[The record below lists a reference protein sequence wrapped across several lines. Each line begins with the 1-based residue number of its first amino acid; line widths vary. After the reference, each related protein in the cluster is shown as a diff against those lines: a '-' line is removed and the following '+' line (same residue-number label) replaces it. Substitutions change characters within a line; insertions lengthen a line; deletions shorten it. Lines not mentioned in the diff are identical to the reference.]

1 MINLMA
7 NNNLS
12 LAKIKKTLCVGQIFP
27 NYTKLCEALNQ
38 KPTGGR
44 SKELQIQNWQRYF
57 EFDREGYKFTITKIF
72 DKPLPKID
80 KQEEGNN
87 SIYVDYIMYLLMIYF
102 SKQEGYTATFYK
114 TGLYK
119 ILGITNKNYTENLP
133 NNEKKKIISKYDSVN
148 RYDIDDFFNRTPPKL
163 EKILFTALNNLKRRC
178 LLDYFREYVILEPVN
193 NRGLTE
199 YTSRTATK
207 SEVKEILDIRH
218 SVLEEMEVK
227 TIWQVRT
234 QNKLDDFYARV
245 NEIQFER
252 HGWYRVFVQY
262 KIVFSKENIIKD
274 IDSVKE
280 DIQRKL
286 LNESVCDSLNR
297 QAEYR
302 FQKNYVDLDLYE
314 LFAKD
319 NEKLTNEDRNKLMS
333 NKYLLAQ
340 SQLTNLFIKLSP
352 SELIQNN
359 YNNNIDEPDDI

>member
-1 MINLMA
+1 MA
-7 NNNLS
+7 SNNKLS
-12 LAKIKKTLCVGQIFP
+12 LAKIKKALSVGQIFP

-38 KPTGGR
+38 KPVGGR

-57 EFDREGYKFTITKIF
+57 EFSRDGHKFTITEIY
-72 DKPLPKID
+72 DKPLPKVD
-80 KQEEGNN
+80 KREEGNN
-87 SIYVDYIMYLLMIYF
+87 SIYVNYVMYLLMIYF
-102 SKQEGYTATFYK
+102 SKQEGCTAAFYK

-133 NNEKKKIISKYDSVN
+133 SNEKRKIISKYDAIN
-148 RYDIDDFFNRTPPKL
+148 RYDMDDFFKRTPPKL
-163 EKILFTALNNLKRRC
+163 EKILFSALGNLKRRC
-178 LLDYFREYVILEPVN
+178 LLDWFREYVVLEPVN

-218 SVLEEMEVK
+218 SVLEEMEIK
-227 TIWQVRT
+227 TIWQVRA

-252 HGWYRVFVQY
+252 HGWYRVFTQY

-274 IDSVKE
+274 IAFVRE

-286 LNESVCDSLNR
+286 LNDSVCDALNR
-297 QAEYR
+297 QAECR
-302 FQKNYVDLDLYE
+302 FQKNYVDLDLYD
-314 LFAKD
+314 LFAD
-319 NEKLTNEDRNKLMS
+319 EKLTDEDRNKLMS

-340 SQLTNLFIKLSP
+340 SQLTDLFIKLSP

-359 YNNNIDEPDDI
+359 YNDSIDELDD